1 MDTSKQIYSKSKE
14 HILKD
19 NKFWIYHIDFLKK
32 ISNINVFTF
41 ITISLEK
48 ISFNVLSQ
56 SNPNNLLF
64 RYIFQLN
71 SYSENSFKTFV
82 TLIKKIVSGLEFN
95 KLIGVFAT
103 KISKSPKPLFFDEFG
118 LDYIDKNTCIL
129 CNDQTISKLKCIHF
143 CCIGCFENNNNLI
156 SKECTSCKKISK
168 CTNNQF
174 QYYSIEIDEFKSI
187 KSWISSNKFFPN
199 FIFNLNNKS
208 YSSNTKKH
216 YDWDNQSYY
225 SGEED
230 DNSGVEDDYSGE
242 EDDYS
247 GEEDDYS
254 GEEDDD

>member
-1 MDTSKQIYSKSKE
+1 MDTSKLIYSKSKE
-14 HILKD
+14 HILKG
-19 NKFWIYHIDFLKK
+19 NKFWIHHIDFLKK

-41 ITISLEK
+41 ITVSLEK

-64 RYIFQLN
+64 RYVFELN

-95 KLIGVFAT
+95 KLTGVFAT

-129 CNDQTISKLKCIHF
+129 CNDQTISKLKCNHF
-143 CCIGCFENNNNLI
+143 CCIGCFDNNLI

-199 FIFNLNNKS
+199 FIFNLNNNS
-208 YSSNTKKH
+208 YSSNTNKH
-216 YDWDNQSYY
+216 NDWDNQSDY
-225 SGEED
+225 SGEE
-230 DNSGVEDDYSGE
+230 EDDYSGEGEGEDDYSGEGE

-247 GEEDDYS
+247 GEED
-254 GEEDDD
+254 E